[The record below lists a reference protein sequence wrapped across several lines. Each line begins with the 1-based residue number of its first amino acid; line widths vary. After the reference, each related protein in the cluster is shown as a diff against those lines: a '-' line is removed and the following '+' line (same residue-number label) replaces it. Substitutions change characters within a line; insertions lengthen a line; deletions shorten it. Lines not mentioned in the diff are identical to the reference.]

1 MLDKARE
8 DMASG
13 GIECRPTDN
22 DKRHVLQAIFAVL
35 CWTSAT
41 LKPLVGANA
50 TRPAAAA
57 PPLHDPNTTEEG
69 SSNASSKFTVLSAE
83 NCSRIYSSSNTRRP
97 IGSLFHTYR
106 SRSHAAHSREQGTLE
121 TTLGGVDTQTASS
134 TFEDMLYEPGLT
146 YHSLLMAGHVQI
158 RWVDT
163 LTAHLYFNRSTRELS
178 VFRYPSICAA
188 RIYSVQNIK
197 VLERCVIQLNMHLAC
212 DESPYLPEHVDVP
225 SITEKLLPHQLTD
238 SPDEPASIY
247 KEVLLTYR
255 LLFGQSQ
262 RSRKCISQLLDN
274 ATNASSAGISRR
286 MESNDHPVLADPL
299 LRKRSGPHIKGNI
312 FPASA
317 LDVRN
322 ELIESGS
329 YSARDDFPVF
339 GPRLLSLQ
347 RYNKRRQLTK
357 ITDLW
362 RDRRNPLQWYTFWVV
377 TIIGGFGLIVA
388 LLQLVVGFVQ
398 MAYAIHPAAELK

>member
-1 MLDKARE
+1 MLDTARE

-69 SSNASSKFTVLSAE
+69 SSNASSKSTVLSAE

-97 IGSLFHTYR
+97 ISSLFHTYR

-121 TTLGGVDTQTASS
+121 TTLGGVDTQAASS

-197 VLERCVIQLNMHLAC
+197 VLE
-212 DESPYLPEHVDVP
+212 

>member
-1 MLDKARE
+1 MFAYHLEARFEGLLDPNFSFIWKLLNREAPTSVIEVWYWCLLVVRTFQRTKDPDSSIEKIYHVMLDTARE

-69 SSNASSKFTVLSAE
+69 SSNASSKSTVLSAE

-212 DESPYLPEHVDVP
+212 DESPY
-225 SITEKLLPHQLTD
+225 
-238 SPDEPASIY
+238 
-247 KEVLLTYR
+247 
-255 LLFGQSQ
+255 
-262 RSRKCISQLLDN
+262 
-274 ATNASSAGISRR
+274 
-286 MESNDHPVLADPL
+286 
-299 LRKRSGPHIKGNI
+299 
-312 FPASA
+312 
-317 LDVRN
+317 
-322 ELIESGS
+322 
-329 YSARDDFPVF
+329 
-339 GPRLLSLQ
+339 
-347 RYNKRRQLTK
+347 
-357 ITDLW
+357 
-362 RDRRNPLQWYTFWVV
+362 
-377 TIIGGFGLIVA
+377 
-388 LLQLVVGFVQ
+388 
-398 MAYAIHPAAELK
+398 